1 MPIAYVLINCESGS
15 ESIIIRELKRLSQV
29 VEVSK
34 VDGSYDLIAK
44 ITADTVDKVKEVIS
58 LKIRGFEQIRTTL
71 TLIAMEEEEQRERKN
86 K

>member
-34 VDGSYDLIAK
+34 VDGSYDLIVK
-44 ITADTVDKVKEVIS
+44 VTADTVDKVKEVIS

>member
-15 ESIIIRELKRLSQV
+15 ESVIIRELKRLSQV

-44 ITADTVDKVKEVIS
+44 VTADTVDKVKEVIS

-71 TLIAMEEEEQRERKN
+71 TLIAKEEEEQRERKN

>member
-44 ITADTVDKVKEVIS
+44 VTADTVDKVKEVIS

-71 TLIAMEEEEQRERKN
+71 TLIAMEEEERRERKN

>member
-44 ITADTVDKVKEVIS
+44 VTADTVDKVKEVIS

-71 TLIAMEEEEQRERKN
+71 TLIAMEKEEQRERKN

>member
-44 ITADTVDKVKEVIS
+44 IKADTVDKVKEVIS

>member
-34 VDGSYDLIAK
+34 VDGSYDLIVK
-44 ITADTVDKVKEVIS
+44 VTADTVDKVKEVIS

-71 TLIAMEEEEQRERKN
+71 TLIAMEEEEQ
-86 K
+86 

>member
-44 ITADTVDKVKEVIS
+44 VTADTVDKVKEVIS

-71 TLIAMEEEEQRERKN
+71 TLIAKEEEEQRERKN

>member
-44 ITADTVDKVKEVIS
+44 ITADTVDKVIEVIS

>member
-44 ITADTVDKVKEVIS
+44 VTADTVDKVKEVIS

>member
-44 ITADTVDKVKEVIS
+44 VTADTVDKVKEVIS

-71 TLIAMEEEEQRERKN
+71 TLIAMEEEEQRKRKN